1 MSTAEE
7 RFDLAVQSVE
17 NVRSLTKDLNTIG
30 VFDAEEYKAAEVI
43 LRSLNKALYILDPK
57 RADEYVKGVIKE
69 VEKDFSVQQPESNGL
84 YL

>member
-43 LRSLNKALYILDPK
+43 LRSLNKALFILDPV
-57 RADEYVKGVIKE
+57 RAEEYVKGVVKE
-69 VEKDFSVQQPESNGL
+69 VMRNVPDKATSEAGL